1 MVSTRG
7 NRDQKI
13 SFYFVYCQLF
23 FYSATLELSTVKLD
37 IVDIVSH

>member
-13 SFYFVYCQLF
+13 SFYFIFIVDHFIYCQERNEETKSRSSIHPAL
-23 FYSATLELSTVKLD
+23 
-37 IVDIVSH
+37 